1 MESTTKQANID
12 IVDNNTDEE
21 DSQHDDSDED
31 MDANENEEQESES
44 RAQQEAESTR
54 QEEGS
59 LEHISGIKRHTR
71 SQSLEN
77 VTETPRPKR
86 TGGVCATTKRA
97 LFKRSEMT
105 DMGELIIVSPI
116 FAQSILCKFGM
127 SDSKPVKSPQDASLK
142 LVKNMCEGSCK
153 HDETMKNVPYRSA
166 VGCLMYLMVATR
178 PDLAAAVGVLS
189 QFASDPCPTHWQ
201 ALKRVFRYLNGTQ
214 THGITFSANTSGEL
228 IGYSD
233 ADWAGDI
240 DSRRSTTSGVPVVD
254 GSRVQA
260 LSEATKAV
268 WLKAILCEIGDP
280 RVIDREDIRR
290 QPGFYRTLQNP
301 RVHSAPPKQ
310 HIDIR
315 YHFVREKVED
325 DQVVLEYCPTEDMLA
340 DMMTKAITRTSLAH
354 SEANSE
360 SKSPSS
366 RVGVLTMLTMLTML
380 SKVMSPTFADSAAA
394 ASANTDST
402 ASRIKFDGTNFHT
415 WKFKMQM
422 VLEERELWEVVSGE
436 IKLEHC
442 QTESDQAVYRK
453 KSRKALAIICLALE
467 DSQLPLVRSASGA
480 HDAWSKLEAHFEKK
494 SLANKLSLRR
504 RFFTAMMEDGND
516 VLQHIN
522 KLKTLA
528 EQLDAVG
535 APVSEEDL
543 VITLL
548 GSLSESYQFL
558 ITALE
563 SRADTL
569 TWGLVTARLMHE
581 DMKRKEQHGEGFA
594 SDQAFMTSDSK
605 RKGRPMKKTG
615 ACRHCGKHGHWIAEC
630 PTRNQENSD
639 RRRQQHA
646 HFARDDTGF
655 DDNDYLFMARDDVG
669 GHADASIWLI
679 DSGAT
684 QHMTCSKACL
694 KNYRAIKPVQVH
706 LADDGTV
713 EAIGCGDVEM
723 MMETPRG
730 PRKGVL
736 TNVWYIPKLSQN
748 LFAVSRFTKDVGPI
762 TFDVDKCF
770 VKLKGASWTIGKR
783 IGKGLFKL
791 SMTPIPVSN
800 ARALA
805 ASELSSTSKAYLWH
819 LRLGHI
825 GHGGLETIVKKKLG
839 TGIDLTSVSKWELCD
854 GCAIGKQTRASFH
867 DSTKVRSNS
876 LLDIVHSDV
885 CGPMQTQTFSGKRYF
900 ATFIDDK
907 SRYCVVY
914 LMQSISSKLLKLTRG
929 VLLRVRFFGVCTE
942 HEKAYAVR
950 DIASGRVFVS
960 RDAKFM
966 EDVFDDGQRHGGATT
981 KQANIDIVDDN
992 TDEEDS
998 QHDDS
1003 DEDMDANEN
1012 EEQESKSRAQQ
1023 EAESTRQ
1030 EEGSLEHISGIKRHT
1045 RSQSLE
1051 NVTETPRPKR
1061 TGGVSRMSG
1070 ATPSSKST
1078 NRPTSLDDLSAL
1090 HAAHVVYS
1098 VGELPT
1104 TFESAMESSD
1114 ASKWREACESEYQ
1127 SLKEN
1132 DTWDVVALPPGRK
1145 AIGCKWVFKVKE
1157 NQDGEIDRHKARL
1170 VAKGFSQKYGI
1181 DYEETFA
1188 PMAKFTSIRIILSLA
1203 AKYNLML
1210 HQMDVKTAFLNGVLD
1225 EDIYMKQPDGYV
1237 DQAHP
1242 DYVCKL
1248 KRSLYGLKQAPRMW
1262 NQTIDAFMLECGFTK
1277 CELDHCVYVKRDGVE
1292 MVFVVLY
1299 VDDLIIACSSEGML
1313 ATTKRALCKRF
1324 EMTDMGELKYC
1335 LGMEIK
1341 RDAVSG
1347 AVSIRQT
1354 KFAQSI
1360 LCKFGMSDSKPVK
1373 SPQDASLKLVKN
1385 MCEGGCKH
1393 DETMKNV
1400 PYRSAVGCLM
1410 YLMVAT
1416 RPDLA
1421 AAVGVLSQFA
1431 SDPCPTHWQAL
1442 KRVLRYLNGTQ
1453 THGITFSANTSG
1465 ELIGYS
1471 DADWAGDIDSRR
1483 STSGYAFILNGGCI
1497 SWRSK
1502 KQRSV
1507 ALSSTE
1513 AEYMALSEATQEA
1526 VWLKGILCELGEHSS
1541 DRPVKIFEDNQGSIA
1556 LAKNPEFHKRT
1567 KHIDIRYHFVRGKVE
1582 DDQVVLEYCPT
1593 EDMLADMMT
1602 KAIGT
1607 NQFGALRSKL
1617 GIQVAVESSGSVD
1630 NVDNVDN
1637 VVESATR
1644 APTVAPFQQIHGG
1657 DSRTENIPRVEC
1669 TLIGEQRRE
1678 CPFRRSTAQVRD
1690 GVRHHLLVAVDEL
1703 SLGATLHGEQ
1713 PVDELVAIRTIEFR
1727 SVDLDSSWAGSL
1739 GRGCLRR
1746 RNRTRQRR
1754 GCTSNHRNHSLEP
1767 SRTSALR
1774 RSDLCVQALRS
1785 RTARVEDC
1793 CSGDAESNDLELLG
1807 RLALGPF
1814 GSAHSGVQPRVL
1826 YPDTSELRSTCNPVP
1841 GCDHRDGHFDEAI
1854 DIEGGY
1860 RLSDFKYTG
1869 KRRAGASQSAEIPT
1883 EDDVK
1888 DDNDDGATR
1897 RSTRQRI
1904 SPVEWWRAS
1913 ANMVVATD
1921 MSAPTSFQEAVS
1933 GPDQV
1938 HWRDAIRAELKS
1950 MRLRGVFR
1958 AAKLPAGQR
1967 AIGTKWVFK
1976 IKRNAD
1982 GSINKYKARLVAK
1995 GFKQKYGIDY
2005 TETFAPVVKY
2015 VTLRIVIALAKFFG
2029 WPVDQLDV
2037 VTAFLYGAMKEVVFI
2052 LVPEGMEIDSDHD
2065 CLELLKSIYGL
2076 KQASRVW
2083 NETFDEF
2090 VRSIGFAVSDFDP
2103 CLYLKVV
2110 DDQCALLLVYVDDVI
2125 VTGSSV
2131 EIIAQVKQQ
2140 LKQRFEMTDSS
2151 KCKFVLGIELID
2163 HDDGSVTLCQRR
2175 YVDDIL
2181 RRFGMEECKP
2191 AVDNVDNVDNV
2202 VESATRAPTV

>member
-1 MESTTKQANID
+1 MRCQVRKRLKLARGRRDVGFLGYSEHEKAYRFEDIASGRVFVSRDAKFMEDVFDDGQRHGGATTKQANID
-12 IVDNNTDEE
+12 IVDDNTDEE

-44 RAQQEAESTR
+44 RDQQEAESTR

-77 VTETPRPKR
+77 VAETPRPKR
-86 TGGVCATTKRA
+86 TGGVSRMSGATPSSKSTNRPTSLDDLSALHAAHVVYSVGELPTTFESAMESSDASKWREACESEYQSLKENNTWDVVALPPGRKAIGCEWVFKVKENQDGEIDRHKARLVAKGFSQKYGIDYEETFAPVAKFTSIRIILSLAAKYNLMLHQMDVKTAFLNGVLDEDIYMKQPDGYVDQAHPDYVCKLKRSLYGLKQAPRMWNQTIDAFMLECGFTKCELDHCVYVKRDGVEMVFVVLYVDDLIIACSSEGMLATTKRA
-97 LFKRSEMT
+97 LCKRFEMT
-105 DMGELIIVSPI
+105 DMGELKYCLGMEIKRDAVSGAVSI
-116 FAQSILCKFGM
+116 RQTKFAQSILCKFGM
-127 SDSKPVKSPQDASLK
+127 SDSKPVKNPQDASLK
-142 LVKNMCEGSCK
+142 LVKNMCEGGCK

-240 DSRRSTTSGVPVVD
+240 DSRRSTSGYALILNGGCISWRSKKQRSV
-254 GSRVQA
+254 A
-260 LSEATKAV
+260 LSSTDGTV
-268 WLKAILCEIGDP
+268 
-280 RVIDREDIRR
+280 RS
-290 QPGFYRTLQNP
+290 NP
-301 RVHSAPPKQ
+301 RSSLVERHSVFEDNQGSIALAKNPEFHKRTK

-315 YHFVREKVED
+315 YHFVRGKVED

-340 DMMTKAITRTSLAH
+340 DMMTKAIGTNQFGALRSKLGIQVAVESSGSVDNVDNVDNVVESATRAPTVA
-354 SEANSE
+354 
-360 SKSPSS
+360 PFQQ
-366 RVGVLTMLTMLTML
+366 
-380 SKVMSPTFADSAAA
+380 VMSPTFADSAAA

-402 ASRIKFDGTNFHT
+402 ASRINKFDGTNFHT

-494 SLANKLSLRR
+494 SLANKLFLRR
-504 RFFTAMMEDGND
+504 RFFTTMMEDGDD

-569 TWGLVTARLMHE
+569 TWELVTARLMHE

-639 RRRQQHA
+639 HRRQQHA

-669 GHADASIWLI
+669 GHADVSIWLI

-694 KNYRAIKPVQVH
+694 KNCRAIKPVQVH

-736 TNVWYIPKLSQN
+736 TNVWYIPKLSRN

-885 CGPMQTQTFSGKRYF
+885 CGPMQTPTFSGKRYF

-914 LMQSISSKLLKLTRG
+914 LMQSKSEVFDKFVQFVQFVKFGETQTGRRVKVLRCDNGGEYKSAKMSKFCADRGIVQQFTPPYTPQLNGVAERMNRTLVECARCMLEHAKMPKSYWGEAVTTATFLRNRCPSRAVNCDKSPFEVWSGKSPLLTNLKVFVCHAYVHVPSAKRLKLDARSTRC
-929 VLLRVRFFGVCTE
+929 RFLGYSE
-942 HEKAYAVR
+942 HEKAYR
-950 DIASGRVFVS
+950 FEDIASGRVFVS

-966 EDVFDDGQRHGGATT
+966 EDIFDDGQRHGGATT

-998 QHDDS
+998 RHDDS

-1012 EEQESKSRAQQ
+1012 EEQESESRAQQ
-1023 EAESTRQ
+1023 EAESTRK
-1030 EEGSLEHISGIKRHT
+1030 EEGSLEHISGIRRHT

-1061 TGGVSRMSG
+1061 TGG
-1070 ATPSSKST
+1070 
-1078 NRPTSLDDLSAL
+1078 
-1090 HAAHVVYS
+1090 
-1098 VGELPT
+1098 
-1104 TFESAMESSD
+1104 
-1114 ASKWREACESEYQ
+1114 

-1188 PMAKFTSIRIILSLA
+1188 PVAKFTSIWIILSLA

-1442 KRVLRYLNGTQ
+1442 KRVFRYLNGTQ

-1483 STSGYAFILNGGCI
+1483 STSGYALILNGGCI

-1526 VWLKGILCELGEHSS
+1526 VWLKGILCEPGEHSS
-1541 DRPVKIFEDNQGSIA
+1541 DRPVKVFEDNQGSIA

-1567 KHIDIRYHFVRGKVE
+1567 KHIDIRYHFVREKVE

-1617 GIQVAVESSGSVD
+1617 GIQVAVKSSGS
-1630 NVDNVDN
+1630 VDNVDN

-1644 APTVAPFQQIHGG
+1644 APTV
-1657 DSRTENIPRVEC
+1657 
-1669 TLIGEQRRE
+1669 
-1678 CPFRRSTAQVRD
+1678 
-1690 GVRHHLLVAVDEL
+1690 
-1703 SLGATLHGEQ
+1703 
-1713 PVDELVAIRTIEFR
+1713 
-1727 SVDLDSSWAGSL
+1727 
-1739 GRGCLRR
+1739 
-1746 RNRTRQRR
+1746 
-1754 GCTSNHRNHSLEP
+1754 
-1767 SRTSALR
+1767 
-1774 RSDLCVQALRS
+1774 
-1785 RTARVEDC
+1785 
-1793 CSGDAESNDLELLG
+1793 
-1807 RLALGPF
+1807 
-1814 GSAHSGVQPRVL
+1814 
-1826 YPDTSELRSTCNPVP
+1826 
-1841 GCDHRDGHFDEAI
+1841 
-1854 DIEGGY
+1854 
-1860 RLSDFKYTG
+1860 
-1869 KRRAGASQSAEIPT
+1869 
-1883 EDDVK
+1883 
-1888 DDNDDGATR
+1888 
-1897 RSTRQRI
+1897 
-1904 SPVEWWRAS
+1904 
-1913 ANMVVATD
+1913 
-1921 MSAPTSFQEAVS
+1921 
-1933 GPDQV
+1933 
-1938 HWRDAIRAELKS
+1938 
-1950 MRLRGVFR
+1950 
-1958 AAKLPAGQR
+1958 
-1967 AIGTKWVFK
+1967 
-1976 IKRNAD
+1976 
-1982 GSINKYKARLVAK
+1982 
-1995 GFKQKYGIDY
+1995 
-2005 TETFAPVVKY
+2005 
-2015 VTLRIVIALAKFFG
+2015 
-2029 WPVDQLDV
+2029 
-2037 VTAFLYGAMKEVVFI
+2037 
-2052 LVPEGMEIDSDHD
+2052 
-2065 CLELLKSIYGL
+2065 
-2076 KQASRVW
+2076 
-2083 NETFDEF
+2083 
-2090 VRSIGFAVSDFDP
+2090 
-2103 CLYLKVV
+2103 
-2110 DDQCALLLVYVDDVI
+2110 
-2125 VTGSSV
+2125 
-2131 EIIAQVKQQ
+2131 
-2140 LKQRFEMTDSS
+2140 
-2151 KCKFVLGIELID
+2151 
-2163 HDDGSVTLCQRR
+2163 
-2175 YVDDIL
+2175 
-2181 RRFGMEECKP
+2181 
-2191 AVDNVDNVDNV
+2191 
-2202 VESATRAPTV
+2202 